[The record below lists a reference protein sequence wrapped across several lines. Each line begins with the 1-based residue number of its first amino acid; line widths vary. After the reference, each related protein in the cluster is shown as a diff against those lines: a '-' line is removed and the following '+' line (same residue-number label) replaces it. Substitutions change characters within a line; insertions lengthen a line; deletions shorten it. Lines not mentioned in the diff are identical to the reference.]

1 MTKDRMDA
9 AWQAEFRRRMEHFG
23 DTAAPGLIPVSIKIR
38 TRSGCFHREHSPE
51 AFRLIDNYVR
61 RAPKSDVPYQMV
73 EHESG
78 PEILVYLA
86 VATAGLTLAKSIVD
100 LVTAVI
106 KARSDG
112 IKKGDSP
119 SAPLELIV
127 RGYSQDDAYFEEII
141 LRVPSDHPVTP
152 EVIEKVFAEYR
163 LKTSKPDGKTSG
175 MDG

>member
-1 MTKDRMDA
+1 MDA
-9 AWQAEFRRRMEHFG
+9 AWLAEFRRRMDHFG
-23 DTAAPGLIPVSIKIR
+23 GEKPPGGVPLSIKIR

-51 AFRLIDNYVR
+51 AFRFIDNHLR
-61 RAPKSDVPYQMV
+61 QSTSADVPYQIE

-86 VATAGLTLAKSIVD
+86 VSTAGLVLAKSIVE
-100 LVTAVI
+100 LVTAII

-127 RGYSQDDAYFEEII
+127 RGYSKNGEYFEETI
-141 LRVPSDHPVTP
+141 LRVPSNGSVTTKL
-152 EVIEKVFAEYR
+152 IEDVLAEHR
-163 LKTSKPDGKTSG
+163 LKMEKHNLKKGESDGA
-175 MDG
+175 

>member
-1 MTKDRMDA
+1 VQAVRDA

-23 DTAAPGLIPVSIKIR
+23 DREGPGLVPVSIKMR
-38 TRSGCFHREHSPE
+38 TRSGCFHREHSRE

-61 RAPKSDVPYQMV
+61 QAQKPDATYQII

-86 VATAGLTLAKSIVD
+86 VTTAGLTLAKSIVD

-127 RGYSQDDAYFEEII
+127 RGYSQDDVFRGNHSSCA
-141 LRVPSDHPVTP
+141 LRPHRHARAD
-152 EVIEKVFAEYR
+152 
-163 LKTSKPDGKTSG
+163 
-175 MDG
+175 